1 MKYSKIAVLALACLS
16 CVSVSAKPKVKTEV
30 SKQPKYVFYFI
41 SDGTGVNAVLGTEIM
56 LSELKGELGRTPLW
70 VSKSPVVGLAST
82 YSTSSDVTDSA
93 ASGTALACG
102 SKTYNGAIGMAPD
115 SVTPLIS
122 VAQRAHDAGYMVG
135 VGSSCPVN
143 HATPAAHYG
152 HVPDRNM
159 YYQIACQM
167 EATGFEFFGGGSI
180 NLERKY
186 NKPEVRDSIYNALRK
201 AGYTICFT
209 NEDYEREGRK
219 ADKLIMLQ
227 GQVPDN
233 YSLPYWIDRRP
244 GQVTIVDQF
253 KAELE
258 LLYRKAQDK
267 NTGFY
272 LFNETGGKVDFAC
285 HAHDG
290 AAAFQEVLA
299 ADSCMS
305 LALDFYRQHPDETL
319 IVFTSDH
326 ETGGL
331 SLGCQYGGYKTNFK
345 LLQYQHASLDE
356 ANRNMMDLANKAGG
370 IKNLTWEQ
378 VKEQLSKDFGLWSHV
393 PMKESEEA
401 RLKAL
406 FEKTLSGEAS
416 DTRTLY
422 ASSKAFMTEALFILQ
437 DKAHVGWTS
446 GGHTAGLVPV
456 YAVGVGKEEF
466 MGHNDNAEIPLKIA
480 KIMNLK

>member
-1 MKYSKIAVLALACLS
+1 MKSLAVLALACLS
-16 CVSVSAKPKVKTEV
+16 CMGVVAKPKAKTEAPM
-30 SKQPKYVFYFI
+30 QPKYIFYFI

-70 VSKSPVVGLAST
+70 VSKSPVVGLSST

-93 ASGTALACG
+93 ASGTALASG
-102 SKTYNGAIGMAPD
+102 TKTYNGGLGVYPD
-115 SVTPLIS
+115 SVTPAIS
-122 VAQRAHDAGYMVG
+122 VAQIAHDKGYVVG
-135 VGSSCPVN
+135 VGSSCPIN
-143 HATPAAHYG
+143 HATPGAQFAH
-152 HVPDRNM
+152 VRDRGM
-159 YYQIACQM
+159 YYEIACQM

-186 NKPEVRDSIYNALRK
+186 NKPAVRDSIYNALRK

-209 NEDYEREGRK
+209 NEDYAREGKK

-227 GQVPDN
+227 GDVPDS

-258 LLYRKAQDK
+258 LLYRKAQEK
-267 NTGFY
+267 KTGFF

-290 AAAFQEVLA
+290 ATAFQEVLA
-299 ADSCMS
+299 ADSCMR
-305 LALDFYRQHPDETL
+305 LALDFYREHPDETL

-326 ETGGL
+326 ETGGM
-331 SLGCQYGGYKTNFK
+331 SLACEQGGYKTNFK
-345 LLQYQHASLDE
+345 LLQYQKVSLDE
-356 ANRNMMDLANKAGG
+356 ANRNMMKLADQAGG
-370 IKNLTWEQ
+370 ITKLTWEQ
-378 VKEQLSKDFGLWSHV
+378 AKEQLSKDFGLWSNI
-393 PMKESEEA
+393 PMNEKDEN
-401 RLKAL
+401 RLKVR
-406 FEKTLSGEAS
+406 FDKTVSGEAS

-422 ASSKAFMTEALFILQ
+422 ASSKAFMTEAVTIVQ
-437 DKAHVGWTS
+437 EKAHVGWTT

-480 KIMNLK
+480 KIMGL